1 MTDCT
6 RGCLLTGQ
14 HIPDC
19 TCTNECP
26 DHHDH
31 CEGCL
36 PKPAVVGR
44 YCQRCADKFRDA
56 LTAIPD
62 LAATTAHMPGGR
74 LVTKAGD
81 IHTADRKPTK
91 VDQLS
96 LSPAWDEAD
105 DAITWAYKWALLV
118 ADLNGD
124 AGPFTYTTAGLPAVN
139 LATITTHITYLANR
153 LTQLLTDDYHDEI
166 YTDTLNLRRRLQHA
180 TGTDRLEHRIKERC
194 PSCNQRTLTREDGAS
209 KVVCRNNDCNRVWHE
224 HEYQRL
230 AHVAA
235 S

>member
-6 RGCLLTGQ
+6 RGCLLTNQ

-19 TCTNECP
+19 TCTHECP
-26 DHHDH
+26 DHPGH

-36 PKPAVVGR
+36 PKPATVGH
-44 YCQRCADKFRDA
+44 YCDRCAGKFRDA
-56 LTAIPD
+56 LTAIPE
-62 LAATTAHMPGGR
+62 LAALTAGMPGGR

-124 AGPFTYTTAGLPAVN
+124 TGPFKYAINGLPAVRYV
-139 LATITTHITYLANR
+139 TTHITYLTNR
-153 LTQLLTDDYHDEI
+153 LTQLLTDDYHEEI
-166 YTDTLNLRRRLQHA
+166 YTEALGLRRRLELA
-180 TGTDRLEHRIKERC
+180 TGTDRLEHRIKDRC
-194 PSCNQRTLTREDGAS
+194 PTCDQRTLAREDGAS
-209 KVVCRNNDCNRVWHE
+209 KVVCRNRDCNRVWNE
-224 HEYQRL
+224 DEYQRL